1 MNKRRQHHPS
11 TYRMP
16 VAPVAPTATDIT
28 NAEEWVITD
37 EDLEFAIHI
46 WKLREQQGR

>member
-1 MNKRRQHHPS
+1 MNKRRHHPCMS
-11 TYRMP
+11 KMP

-28 NAEEWVITD
+28 DANEWVITD

-46 WKLREQQGR
+46 WKTREQQGR